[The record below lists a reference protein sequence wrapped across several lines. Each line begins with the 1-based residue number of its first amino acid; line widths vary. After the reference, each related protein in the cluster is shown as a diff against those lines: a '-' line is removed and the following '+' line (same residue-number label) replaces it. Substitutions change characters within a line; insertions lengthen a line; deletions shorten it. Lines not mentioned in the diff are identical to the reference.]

1 MLDVLFSRISKN
13 VKLIYENQIYVIM
26 KIKDM
31 NLLSAKKLL
40 HS

>member
-1 MLDVLFSRISKN
+1 MFYLVEYLKN

-40 HS
+40 NS